1 MLCFLQRL
9 ILNKT
14 DENLTSYILVCKS
27 LQKAFDTLSNQYADQ
42 NCKFFIKN
50 SEKNSEKQSEDFL
63 LEDAKN
69 VVKEAYIAENEKKII
84 ILGAKTYNI
93 YAQNSLLKI
102 LEEPPRN
109 IIFILVSETKNVFL
123 PTIRSRLLVKE
134 LEYQEEKI
142 AIDLDLGRLELSDIY
157 DFVQKN
163 SRIKKNELKNLMQ
176 NIISD
181 AILNYKLNFKAK
193 ELEHFEKLLQLSDL
207 NSRPANILT
216 SLLLTIFL
224 KRD

>member
-1 MLCFLQRL
+1 MNRNSDNF
-9 ILNKT
+9 
-14 DENLTSYILVCKS
+14 TSYILVCKS
-27 LQKAFDTLSNQYADQ
+27 LDKAFDTLSQQYAKQ

-50 SEKNSEKQSEDFL
+50 SEKNSEDFL

-69 VVKEAYIAENEKKII
+69 VVKEAYVAEKEKKII
-84 ILGAKTYNI
+84 ILIAKNYNI

-109 IIFILVSETKNVFL
+109 IIFILVSESKNVFL
-123 PTIRSRLLVKE
+123 PTIRSRLLVRE

-142 AIDLDLGRLELSDIY
+142 EIDLDLGRLELSDIY

-176 NIISD
+176 KIISD
-181 AILNYKLNFKAK
+181 AILEYKIDFKAK

-207 NSRPANILT
+207 NSRPVNILT

-224 KRD
+224 KR

>member
-1 MLCFLQRL
+1 MLCSLQRL
-9 ILNKT
+9 ILNRNN
-14 DENLTSYILVCKS
+14 DNFISYILVCKS
-27 LQKAFDTLSNQYADQ
+27 LDKAFDTLSQQYANQ

-50 SEKNSEKQSEDFL
+50 SEKNSEDFL

-69 VVKEAYIAENEKKII
+69 VVKEAYVAEKEKKII
-84 ILGAKTYNI
+84 ILIAKNYNI

-109 IIFILVSETKNVFL
+109 IIFILVSESKNVFL
-123 PTIRSRLLVKE
+123 PTIRSRLLVRE

-142 AIDLDLGRLELSDIY
+142 EIDLDLGRLELSDIY

-176 NIISD
+176 KIISD
-181 AILNYKLNFKAK
+181 AILEYKIDFKAK

-207 NSRPANILT
+207 NSRPVNILT

-224 KRD
+224 KR

>member
-9 ILNKT
+9 ILNQNS
-14 DENLTSYILVCKS
+14 DNLASYILVCKS
-27 LQKAFDTLSNQYADQ
+27 LQKAFDTLSKKYASE
-42 NCKFFIKN
+42 NCKFFTKQ
-50 SEKNSEKQSEDFL
+50 SEKDSEDFL

-69 VVKEAYIAENEKKII
+69 VVKEAYIAEKEKKII
-84 ILGAKTYNI
+84 ILIAKNYNI

-134 LEYQEEKI
+134 LEYEEEKI
-142 AIDLDLGRLELSDIY
+142 EIDLDLGRLELSDIY

-163 SRIKKNELKNLMQ
+163 SRIKKNDLKNLMQ
-176 NIISD
+176 SIISD
-181 AILNYKLNFKAK
+181 AILKYKLDFKAK

-207 NSRPANILT
+207 NSRPTNILT

-224 KRD
+224 KRE

>member
-1 MLCFLQRL
+1 L
-9 ILNKT
+9 ILIKNS
-14 DENLTSYILVCKS
+14 DNLSSYILVCKS
-27 LQKAFDTLSNQYADQ
+27 LQKAYDTLLEQYCDE
-42 NCKFFIKN
+42 NCKFFTKHG
-50 SEKNSEKQSEDFL
+50 EKNSEDFL

-69 VVKEAYIAENEKKII
+69 VVKEAYIAEKKKKII
-84 ILGAKTYNI
+84 ILIAKNYNI

-134 LEYQEEKI
+134 LKYEEEKI
-142 AIDLDLGRLELSDIY
+142 EIDLDLRRLELSDIY

-163 SRIKKNELKNLMQ
+163 SRIKKNELKDLIQ
-176 NIISD
+176 NIVSD
-181 AILNYKLNFKAK
+181 AILKYKLDFKTK

-207 NSRPANILT
+207 NSRATNILT

-224 KRD
+224 TTQGKKI

>member
-1 MLCFLQRL
+1 
-9 ILNKT
+9 LNKSS
-14 DENLTSYILVCKS
+14 DNLTSYILVCKS
-27 LQKAFDTLSNQYADQ
+27 LQKAFDTLSKQYANQ
-42 NCKFFIKN
+42 NCKFFIKQ
-50 SEKNSEKQSEDFL
+50 SEKDSEDFL

-69 VVKEAYIAENEKKII
+69 VVKEAYIAEKEKKII
-84 ILGAKTYNI
+84 TLIAKNYNI

-142 AIDLDLGRLELSDIY
+142 EIDLDLGRLELSDIY

-163 SRIKKNELKNLMQ
+163 SRIKKNVLKNLMQ
-176 NIISD
+176 DIISD
-181 AILNYKLNFKAK
+181 AILKYKLDFKAK

-207 NSRPANILT
+207 NSRPTNILT

-224 KRD
+224 KRE

>member
-1 MLCFLQRL
+1 MLCSLQRL
-9 ILNKT
+9 ILNRNS
-14 DENLTSYILVCKS
+14 DNFISYILVCKS
-27 LQKAFDTLSNQYADQ
+27 LDKAFDTLSQQYANQ

-50 SEKNSEKQSEDFL
+50 SEKNSEDFL

-69 VVKEAYIAENEKKII
+69 VVKEAYVAEKEKKII
-84 ILGAKTYNI
+84 ILIAKNYNI

-109 IIFILVSETKNVFL
+109 IIFILVSESKNVFL
-123 PTIRSRLLVKE
+123 PTIRSRLLVRE

-142 AIDLDLGRLELSDIY
+142 EIDLDLGRLELSDIY

-176 NIISD
+176 KIISD
-181 AILNYKLNFKAK
+181 AILEYKIDFKAK

-207 NSRPANILT
+207 NSRPVNILT

-224 KRD
+224 KR

>member
-1 MLCFLQRL
+1 MLCSLQRL
-9 ILNKT
+9 ILNRNS
-14 DENLTSYILVCKS
+14 DNFISYILVCKS
-27 LQKAFDTLSNQYADQ
+27 LDKAFDTLSQQYANQ

-50 SEKNSEKQSEDFL
+50 SEKNSEDFL

-69 VVKEAYIAENEKKII
+69 VVKEAYVAEKEKKII
-84 ILGAKTYNI
+84 ILIAKKYNI

-109 IIFILVSETKNVFL
+109 IIFILVSESKNVFL
-123 PTIRSRLLVKE
+123 PTIRSRLLVRE

-142 AIDLDLGRLELSDIY
+142 EIDLDLGRLELSDIY

-176 NIISD
+176 KIISD
-181 AILNYKLNFKAK
+181 AILEYKIDFKAK

-207 NSRPANILT
+207 NSRPVNILT

-224 KRD
+224 KR

>member
-9 ILNKT
+9 ILNKNS
-14 DENLTSYILVCKS
+14 DNLTSYILVCKS
-27 LQKAFDTLSNQYADQ
+27 LQKASDTLSQQYEHQ

-50 SEKNSEKQSEDFL
+50 SEKNSEDFL

-69 VVKEAYIAENEKKII
+69 VVKEAYVAEKEKKII
-84 ILGAKTYNI
+84 ILIAKNYNI

-134 LEYQEEKI
+134 LEYQDEKI
-142 AIDLDLGRLELSDIY
+142 EIDLDLGRLELSDIY

-181 AILNYKLNFKAK
+181 AILKYKLDFKAK

-207 NSRPANILT
+207 NSRPTNILT

-224 KRD
+224 KRE